1 VSAWQPPKPRPRL
14 ELVSVDGRPTEVE
27 RGVLGRAVEDL
38 VAAERQAT
46 TPSLWLRAG
55 RAQGRRLGMYDYR
68 DRFPAGEAWRLS
80 LRFPPGGREHTGR
93 MGRGDSK

>member
-1 VSAWQPPKPRPRL
+1 MTGWELPPRRPRL
-14 ELVSVDGRPTEVE
+14 RLVAVEGNPTPAE
-27 RGVLGRAVEDL
+27 RRAVERAVEAL
-38 VAAERQAT
+38 VAAERRAS

-80 LRFPPGGREHTGR
+80 LRFPHGGREYTGR
-93 MGRGDSK
+93 NGRGDAK

>member
-1 VSAWQPPKPRPRL
+1 MSSWQPPKPRPHL
-14 ELVSVDGRPTEVE
+14 ELVSVDGHPTDDEREV
-27 RGVLGRAVEDL
+27 VARAVEAL
-38 VAAERQAT
+38 AAVERQAT

-68 DRFPAGEAWRLS
+68 DRFPAGEAWRLT
-80 LRFPPGGREHTGR
+80 LRFPPGGREYSGR